1 MRETVSSLRADRS
14 QSLLLSGNKLKLA
27 VFGANVSGGC
37 AMTSAEGTI
46 KVDWDESK
54 RIARAAERAGIE
66 AMIPVARWRGFGGDT
81 NFNHR
86 CFETYTWAAGLAAA
100 TEKIM
105 VFATSHVPTI
115 HPVLAAKAAATI
127 DHISGGR
134 FGLNIV
140 AGWNAEEIA
149 MFHPS
154 QREHDE
160 RYAVADEWITLIK
173 QLWTEERTF
182 DFAGTYFTVPNA
194 YSEPKPVQQPHPVVM
209 SAGLSPAGRRFAAK
223 HADLNF
229 VLLPDLEV
237 GRGVIAEIK
246 ELARREFG
254 REILVFGMG
263 YVVCRDTEREAREF
277 VHYYVHEKGDWQGV
291 RNLLNILLPNSQSA
305 SQEQF
310 EAMAA
315 NFIAGYSALP
325 LVGTAE
331 QVVEGMQRMSD
342 AGMDGITL
350 SWVDYESGL
359 EQFQEQILPLLIET
373 GLRQG

>member
-1 MRETVSSLRADRS
+1 MALIERPNCPLYND
-14 QSLLLSGNKLKLA
+14 QKLKLGL
-27 VFGANVSGGC
+27 FGTNCSNGLTVSH
-37 AMTSAEGTI
+37 APTTYRATWEHSLAIAQRAEAIGFEMLVPI
-46 KVDWDESK
+46 
-54 RIARAAERAGIE
+54 
-66 AMIPVARWRGFGGDT
+66 ARWRGFGGTTD
-81 NFNHR
+81 FNGIA
-86 CFETYTWAAGLAAA
+86 FETYTWAAGLAAA

-149 MFHPS
+149 MFYPS
-154 QREHDE
+154 QRAHDE

-173 QLWTEERTF
+173 RLWTEEGTF

-237 GRGVIAEIK
+237 GRAVIAEIK

-291 RNLLNILLPNSQSA
+291 RNLLNTLMPNSQSA

-325 LVGTAE
+325 LVGTPE
-331 QVVEGMQRMSD
+331 QVVEGMQRMST

-350 SWVDYESGL
+350 SWVDYEFGL
-359 EQFQEQILPLLIET
+359 EQFQEQILPLMVEA
-373 GLRQG
+373 GL

>member
-1 MRETVSSLRADRS
+1 MRADRS
-14 QSLLLSGNKLKLA
+14 QPLLLSGNKLKLA

-37 AMTSAEGTI
+37 AMTSVEGTI
-46 KVDWDESK
+46 QVDWAESK
-54 RIARAAERAGIE
+54 RIARAAEQAGIE
-66 AMIPVARWRGFGGDT
+66 AIIPVARWRGFGGDT

-149 MFHPS
+149 MFHLA

-160 RYAVADEWITLIK
+160 RYAVADEWISLIK
-173 QLWTEERTF
+173 RLWTEEGTF
-182 DFAGTYFTVPNA
+182 DFPGTYFTVPNA
-194 YSEPKPVQQPHPVVM
+194 YSEPKPLQKPHPVVM
-209 SAGLSPAGRRFAAK
+209 SAGLSPTGRRFAAK

-237 GRGVIAEIK
+237 GRTVITEIK

-254 REILVFGMG
+254 REILVFGLG

-277 VHYYVHEKGDWQGV
+277 ERYYVHEKGDWKGV
-291 RNLLNILLPNSQSA
+291 WNLLNTLMPNSQSA

-310 EAMAA
+310 AAMAA

-325 LVGTAE
+325 LVGTPE
-331 QVVEGMQRMSD
+331 QVVDGMQRMSE

-359 EQFQEQILPLLIET
+359 EQFQERILPLMIQA
-373 GLRQG
+373 GLRQS